1 MSGQNYY
8 ILTALPALADL
19 GSAPPLDPAQML
31 EHVAD
36 HRPAQAILE
45 VIFLSDDLI
54 QRQAILSGE
63 TDQLNLAVL
72 TNAQVRNE
80 QPLPAYLEPT
90 EQQSPR
96 KIAEDALW
104 DLYFRHAHRVAR
116 THNCDLLADWTAWE
130 LALRNSLAA
139 ARAKALQ
146 LEPTDY
152 QVAVELTDPNIDFL
166 ALINEWAAAATPLT
180 GQRTLDRARWDWLD
194 QNDRWFSFSND
205 ELAAYGARLMLL
217 QRWHRLTQAPNKQT
231 DQTSKTPRTHTHD
244 QQPAQNHERTTS

>member
-31 EHVAD
+31 EHLAD
-36 HRPAQAILE
+36 HRSAQAILE

-72 TNAQVRNE
+72 TNAQARNE
-80 QPLPAYLEPT
+80 QPLPAYLEPP
-90 EQQSPR
+90 EQQSQP

-104 DLYFRHAHRVAR
+104 NLYFRHASRIARVNASE
-116 THNCDLLADWTAWE
+116 LLAGWTTWE
-130 LALRNSLAA
+130 LTLRNSLAA

-152 QVAVELTDPNIDFL
+152 QVAAELADPNIDFSS
-166 ALINEWAAAATPLT
+166 LINEWSAAATPLT
-180 GQRTLDRARWDWLD
+180 G
-194 QNDRWFSFSND
+194 
-205 ELAAYGARLMLL
+205 
-217 QRWHRLTQAPNKQT
+217 
-231 DQTSKTPRTHTHD
+231 
-244 QQPAQNHERTTS
+244 